1 MLPSSSGLEVTQLET
16 ECSSAKLVSM
26 MPISWHYEGD
36 LSWYKIMIYKLMCL
50 LKTMCFHLGMTS
62 DYIWD
67 YGTPHERVAT
77 EEEFDR
83 ITKDVHYEF
92 VKDGGKIQYSHKV
105 WLCKGHSHLQD
116 PVSLPGG
123 PVHVGFVVDKVA
135 LQHFSFQIHNF
146 CHVTVIPYTY
156 LYSILSYSLP
166 VCLIQV
172 MDSAI

>member
-1 MLPSSSGLEVTQLET
+1 
-16 ECSSAKLVSM
+16 
-26 MPISWHYEGD
+26 
-36 LSWYKIMIYKLMCL
+36 MIYKLMCL

-105 WLCKGHSHLQD
+105 
-116 PVSLPGG
+116 
-123 PVHVGFVVDKVA
+123 
-135 LQHFSFQIHNF
+135 
-146 CHVTVIPYTY
+146 
-156 LYSILSYSLP
+156 
-166 VCLIQV
+166 
-172 MDSAI
+172 